1 MDLSKRERFI
11 VIATVIVLSVLVL
24 DRYVLTPF
32 QDRWEQVSAD
42 TQRISQELANASG
55 LFDRKRRLQRRW
67 QEMLSDSLKKDAAA
81 AESQVLHAMEQWSQR
96 NGLTLSSLKPEYS
109 PQKGD
114 LQEIG
119 FRLTGAGSM
128 RAAVGFM
135 WELET
140 SNVPLQVKE
149 MQLSTAREGG
159 QQMSLQLRVST
170 IYVGPGE
177 KEDATSADQRVA
189 ERGL

>member
-1 MDLSKRERFI
+1 VDLSRRERFI

-24 DRYVLTPF
+24 DRYMLTPF

-42 TQRISQELANASG
+42 TQRISQELSNASG

-81 AESQVLHAMEQWSQR
+81 AESQVLHAMGQWSQR
-96 NGLTLSSLKPEYS
+96 NGLTLSSLKPEYN
-109 PQKGD
+109 PQKGN

-119 FRLTGAGSM
+119 FRLTGTGSM

-140 SNVPLQVKE
+140 SNVPLKVSE
-149 MQLSTAREGG
+149 MHLSTAREGG
-159 QQMSLQLRVST
+159 RQMSLQLRVST
-170 IYVGPGE
+170 IYVSSGPE
-177 KEDATSADQRVA
+177 NDTTSGAQRVA
-189 ERGL
+189 ERSL